1 MMKVETEF
9 IDVPR
14 DFKVSCELIGV
25 AVPDFLQLIV
35 NQFSYAHIHMHDTSE
50 YDMATK
56 AFLEANRSLGEKEI
70 IPATHL
76 SENEKERIVK
86 LFRQVLKTSIN
97 RNYSFSA
104 RRNKVK
110 VLVGKILP
118 IYAKW
123 QNVKRVVYYDEETKI
138 TLKNDFLMISL
149 IHQRS
154 PTELLNAMMKR
165 VSYAEFAARYDLKQE
180 EHNPA
185 ISFFIRVM
193 DGYGD
198 IQDRADLNSH
208 PFKEFFL
215 WDLQEFRTRYFFYRN
230 LEDRIDVYRER
241 LEEIYEQIQKPYFD
255 HD

>member
-25 AVPDFLQLIV
+25 GVPDFLQLIV
-35 NQFSYAHIHMHDTSE
+35 NHFSYAHIHMHDPSE

-56 AFLEANRSLGEKEI
+56 AFLEADRSLGEKEI

-76 SENEKERIVK
+76 SENETERIVK
-86 LFRQVLKTSIN
+86 LVRQVLKTSTN
-97 RNYSFSA
+97 RNYSFPA

-110 VLVGKILP
+110 VLVGKMLP
-118 IYAKW
+118 IYAKG
-123 QNVKRVVYYDEETKI
+123 QNVKRVVYYDEETKM
-138 TLKNDFLMISL
+138 TLNNDFLMMSL
-149 IHQRS
+149 IRQRS
-154 PTELLNAMMKR
+154 PIELLNAMMKR
-165 VSYAEFAARYDLKQE
+165 VSYAEFAARYDLKHE
-180 EHNPA
+180 EYNPA
-185 ISFFIRVM
+185 VSFFIRVM

-198 IQDRADLNSH
+198 IRDRAYLNSH

-215 WDLQEFRTRYFFYRN
+215 WGVQEFRTRYFFYRN

>member
-14 DFKVSCELIGV
+14 DCKISCELVGI

-35 NQFSYAHIHMHDTSE
+35 NHFSYAHIHMHDTSE

-56 AFLEANRSLGEKEI
+56 AFLGADRLLGEKDV

-86 LFRQVLKTSIN
+86 LFRQVLKTSTN
-97 RNYSFSA
+97 RNYSFPA

-110 VLVGKILP
+110 VLVGKMFP
-118 IYAKW
+118 IYAKG
-123 QNVKRVVYYDEETKI
+123 QHVKRVVYYDEETKI
-138 TLKNDFLMISL
+138 TLNNDFLMMSL
-149 IHQRS
+149 IFQRS
-154 PTELLNAMMKR
+154 STELLNAMMKR
-165 VSYAEFAARYDLKQE
+165 VSYAEFAARHDLKQE

-198 IQDRADLNSH
+198 IQDRAYLNSR

-230 LEDRIDVYRER
+230 LENRIDVYRER
-241 LEEIYEQIQKPYFD
+241 LEEIYEQIQKPYFN
-255 HD
+255 HE